1 MRLEGKVALIT
12 GSASALQ
19 GELMG
24 FGGAAAWLFVR
35 EGAKVALTD
44 INDEVGR
51 RAVSELVDSG
61 ADAIYLH
68 LDVTSEAQWKEAV
81 QATISVF
88 GRLDILVNNAGTG
101 ATYTVEETTEEVWD
115 AQMAVHAKGMFL
127 GTKHAI
133 PEMRQAGGGSVIN
146 VSSINGLIGSP
157 TSAAYHAAKGAVR
170 LFTKAAAIPVCQRQ
184 HTCQLYPPGV
194 CHDPTYPRDVLGLGP
209 ARCQDRPGPNGQ
221 GGECRRDRQR
231 HSLPGLRRV
240 FVRHRLGG
248 GRRRWGHRAVRPV
261 RGAALRQDFRAGV
274 TRRTSPVYTGNRASS
289 VERDGFP

>member
-35 EGAKVALTD
+35 EGAKVALSD

-68 LDVTSEAQWKEAV
+68 LDVTSEAQWKAAV

-170 LFTKAAAIPVCQRQ
+170 LFTKAAAIQYAKDSIRVNSIHPGYAMTPLTREMFSDSD
-184 HTCQLYPPGV
+184 QL
-194 CHDPTYPRDVLGLGP
+194 
-209 ARCQDRPGPNGQ
+209 
-221 GGECRRDRQR
+221 
-231 HSLPGLRRV
+231 
-240 FVRHRLGG
+240 
-248 GRRRWGHRAVRPV
+248 AVRIARVPMG
-261 RGAALRQDFRAGV
+261 RAASAVEIANAILYLASDESSFVTGSEVVVDGGV
-274 TRRTSPVYTGNRASS
+274 TAQ
-289 VERDGFP
+289 

>member
-1 MRLEGKVALIT
+1 MRLEGKVALLT

-35 EGAKVALTD
+35 EGAKVALSD

-68 LDVTSEAQWKEAV
+68 LDVTSEAQWKAAV
-81 QATISVF
+81 QATISAF

-133 PEMRQAGGGSVIN
+133 PEMRQVGGGSVIN

-170 LFTKAAAIPVCQRQ
+170 LFTKAAAIQYAKDSIRVNSIHPGYAMTPLTREMFSDSD
-184 HTCQLYPPGV
+184 QL
-194 CHDPTYPRDVLGLGP
+194 
-209 ARCQDRPGPNGQ
+209 
-221 GGECRRDRQR
+221 
-231 HSLPGLRRV
+231 
-240 FVRHRLGG
+240 
-248 GRRRWGHRAVRPV
+248 AVRIARVPMG
-261 RGAALRQDFRAGV
+261 RAASAVEIANAILYLASDESSFVTGSELVVDGGV
-274 TRRTSPVYTGNRASS
+274 TAQ
-289 VERDGFP
+289 